1 MKRPTALSPTNSAT
15 PGAYCATAPRP
26 PWILSPMAS
35 AFSITSCT
43 LPALPETQTPPLTTF
58 EPTFSSPP
66 SILRTFGLA
75 MACSSTPSGPL
86 APPFSSI
93 FIGPLVR
100 TFATVPR
107 PFILERALNAPGPTA
122 SSAPPAALLRPS
134 VRLPPWAIVLTPLV
148 SALMPILASGPSLS
162 IGTTA
167 VSAPAPAERR
177 TPFQSL
183 PSEMAVMAPTAPPI
197 RPFTSGPPGM
207 KLAASERP
215 VTSSWPAGLW
225 RKPPTALPADLMP
238 PHALAPNSF
247 VLFHSLPRPPPLTKS
262 NPFLARNPSG
272 VYSAALPRK
281 EMPFLRPAPSA
292 PTMPVR
298 LAQSSPPLTF
308 SPIHEPA
315 PLACWATQPA
325 APLALSATQL
335 EAPAAPL
342 LIAFQA
348 PPAFCPT
355 QPAAPE
361 TLSPIHEPTL
371 PSMPQPL
378 CAAAETVL
386 PIAAALSCTQWLA
399 FWYAETPLLASAE
412 APSQARWAKFDAP
425 CATRLARSQALWAM
439 FEPRA

>member
-1 MKRPTALSPTNSAT
+1 
-15 PGAYCATAPRP
+15 
-26 PWILSPMAS
+26 MAS
-35 AFSITSCT
+35 AFSITSWT

-58 EPTFSSPP
+58 APTFSSPP

-75 MACSSTPSGPL
+75 MAFSSTPSGPL

-162 IGTTA
+162 MGTTA
-167 VSAPAPAERR
+167 VSAPEPAERR

-281 EMPFLRPAPSA
+281 EMPFLRNPPSP

-342 LIAFQA
+342 LMAVQA
-348 PPAFCPT
+348 LPAFWLAQSRASCSLLPT
-355 QPAAPE
+355 K
-361 TLSPIHEPTL
+361 LPTL

-378 CAAAETVL
+378 WAAEETVSRS
-386 PIAAALSCTQWLA
+386 AAALSWAQWLA
-399 FWYAETPLLASAE
+399 VWYIDEALSRRPWVLSHADWATWETLSIAEW
-412 APSQARWAKFDAP
+412 AR
-425 CATRLARSQALWAM
+425 
-439 FEPRA
+439 FEPRW